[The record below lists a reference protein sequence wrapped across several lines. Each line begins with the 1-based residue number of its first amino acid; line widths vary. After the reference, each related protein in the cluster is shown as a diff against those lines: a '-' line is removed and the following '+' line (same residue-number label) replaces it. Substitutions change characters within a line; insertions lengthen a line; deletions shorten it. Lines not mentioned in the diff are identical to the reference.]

1 MSIRLVMDEIKVFLF
16 NLQKICRR
24 VPTVKLPPIVGD
36 SCQHL
41 RILAKNEDPPPGEPG
56 KHCTGF
62 RWSQKNAQSGSDK
75 KVKSP
80 KLENHPT

>member
-16 NLQKICRR
+16 DLQKICKH
-24 VPTVKLPPIVGD
+24 VPTVSSELLLKLPPIVGD

-41 RILAKNEDPPPGEPG
+41 RILAKNKDPPRGEPG

-80 KLENHPT
+80 